1 MQQLFRQAIQA
12 MDWLQVAHQM
22 PVSVVPEHSSSLGA
36 VPVVESKLSP
46 SDFDTP
52 IPYDNLSEQTG
63 VTRRERATLLVSV
76 LIISICALAYELIV
90 ATLSSY
96 LLGDSVTQFSF
107 TIGFFLF
114 AMGIGAL
121 ISRRIQSAELRWFI
135 IVEISIGLFGG
146 TSAIILNA
154 VFASLD
160 MYYTI
165 IMLLISMIIGIC
177 VGLEI
182 PLLTRIVV
190 DRDQLSRALSDILS
204 IDYIG
209 SLLASLAFPTFLLP
223 VLGVNQTAFLM
234 GLLNIGVAGML
245 LYTFGH
251 RLNINWKKRLWGV
264 WVVVTGIMIMG
275 SLFSVNIARF
285 FEQQLYSAVIIYEE
299 QTPMQRIIMTR
310 GAGDDLRLFINGN
323 IQFSSRDEYRYHE
336 MLVHPVMS
344 VARTHETVLVLGGG
358 DGLVARELLKY
369 DEVEHIIVVDL
380 DPAITN
386 LAKTYP
392 LLVQV
397 NENAMNDERVS
408 VVNQDAFK
416 YLEESNE
423 LYPVIIIDLPDPNN
437 ETLSKLYSTAFY
449 KLVNQHLTRDG
460 AFITQATSPYFARD
474 AFWTIVETI
483 EASDFQVLPLRTHV
497 PSFGEWGFVMG
508 TLVKPPEV
516 KVPDGIELQFL
527 TEEVLNSATQFDPD
541 TERIPAQV
549 NTLNTPILPRL
560 YELSWRQWG

>member
-1 MQQLFRQAIQA
+1 M
-12 MDWLQVAHQM
+12 
-22 PVSVVPEHSSSLGA
+22 
-36 VPVVESKLSP
+36 ESNLAQ
-46 SDFDTP
+46 SDFDSP
-52 IPYDNLSEQTG
+52 FPYDNISEQTG
-63 VTRRERATLLVSV
+63 VSRRERATLLVSV
-76 LIISICALAYELIV
+76 LIISICALAYELII

-121 ISRRIQSAELRWFI
+121 ISRRIESAELRWFI
-135 IVEISIGLFGG
+135 IIEISIGLFGG

-160 MYYTI
+160 IYYTV

-190 DRDQLSRALSDILS
+190 HRDQLSHALSDILS

-245 LYTFGH
+245 LYTFGY
-251 RLNINWKKRLWGV
+251 RLNNSWKQRLWIV
-264 WVVVTGIMIMG
+264 WSIVAGIMVLG
-275 SLFSVNIARF
+275 SLFSMNIARF

-310 GAGDDLRLFINGN
+310 GSGDDLRLFINGN

-336 MLVHPVMS
+336 MLVHPVIS
-344 VARTHETVLVLGGG
+344 TARTHETVLVLGGG

-369 DEVEHIIVVDL
+369 DDIENIIVVDL
-380 DPAITN
+380 DPAITDI
-386 LAKTYP
+386 AKTHP
-392 LLVQV
+392 LLVEV
-397 NENAMNDERVS
+397 NQNAMNNKRVT

-416 YLEESNE
+416 YLEESNQ

-449 KLVNQHLTRDG
+449 KLVKQHLTRDG
-460 AFITQATSPYFARD
+460 AFITQATSPYFVREAY
-474 AFWTIVETI
+474 WTIVETI
-483 EASDFQVLPLRTHV
+483 EFSDFQVLPLRTHV
-497 PSFGEWGFVMG
+497 PSFGEWGFVLG
-508 TLVKPPEV
+508 TLVKPPQIAMPE
-516 KVPDGIELQFL
+516 GIDLKYL
-527 TEEVLNSATQFDPD
+527 TEEVLNSATLFDPD
-541 TERIPAQV
+541 TDRVPAQV
-549 NTLNTPILPRL
+549 NTLNTPILPRV
-560 YELSWRQWG
+560 YETSWRQWG

>member
-1 MQQLFRQAIQA
+1 M
-12 MDWLQVAHQM
+12 W
-22 PVSVVPEHSSSLGA
+22 VVPAHSSSLGA
-36 VPVVESKLSP
+36 VPVVESNLSQ
-46 SDFDTP
+46 SDFDTS

-135 IVEISIGLFGG
+135 TVEISIGLFGG

-182 PLLTRIVV
+182 PLLTRIVA

-223 VLGVNQTAFLM
+223 ILGVNQTAFLM

-251 RLNINWKKRLWGV
+251 RLKVSWKQRLWGV
-264 WVVVTGIMIMG
+264 WVIVTGIMIIG

-369 DEVEHIIVVDL
+369 DDVEHIIVVDL

-397 NENAMNDERVS
+397 NQNAMNDERVS

-460 AFITQATSPYFARD
+460 AFITQATSPYFVRE

-483 EASDFQVLPLRTHV
+483 EESDFLTLPLRTHV

-508 TLVKPPEV
+508 TLVKPPEISL
-516 KVPDGIELQFL
+516 PEGIELKFL
-527 TEEVLNSATQFDPD
+527 TEDVLNSATQFDPD
-541 TERIPAQV
+541 TERIPAQI
-549 NTLNTPILPRL
+549 NTLNTPILPRV

>member
-1 MQQLFRQAIQA
+1 MG
-12 MDWLQVAHQM
+12 WLPVAHLM
-22 PVSVVPEHSSSLGA
+22 LVSVAQVHSSSWGVA
-36 VPVVESKLSP
+36 PVVENNLSQP
-46 SDFDTP
+46 DFDSP
-52 IPYDNLSEQTG
+52 FPLDNFSEQTG
-63 VTRRERATLLVSV
+63 VTRRERTTLLISV
-76 LIISICALAYELIV
+76 LIISICALAYELII

-121 ISRRIQSAELRWFI
+121 ISRRIESAELRWFI
-135 IVEISIGLFGG
+135 IIEISIGLFGG

-154 VFASLD
+154 VFASLHI
-160 MYYTI
+160 YYTV

-190 DRDQLSRALSDILS
+190 HRDHLSRALSDILS

-245 LYTFGH
+245 LYTFGY
-251 RLNINWKKRLWGV
+251 RLDSSWKQRLWIIWSIV
-264 WVVVTGIMIMG
+264 AGIMVLG

-310 GAGDDLRLFINGN
+310 DAGDDLRLFINGN

-336 MLVHPVMS
+336 MLVHPVIS
-344 VARTHETVLVLGGG
+344 TARTRETVLVLGGG

-369 DEVEHIIVVDL
+369 NDIEQIIIVDL

-386 LAKTYP
+386 LAKTHP
-392 LLVQV
+392 LLVKV
-397 NENAMNDERVS
+397 NQNAMNDERVS
-408 VVNQDAFK
+408 IVNQDALK
-416 YLEESNE
+416 YLEESNQ
-423 LYPVIIIDLPDPNN
+423 LFPVIIIDLPDPNN

-460 AFITQATSPYFARD
+460 AFITQATSPYFVREAY
-474 AFWTIVETI
+474 WTIVKTI
-483 EASDFQVLPLRTHV
+483 ESSDFKVLPLRTHV
-497 PSFGEWGFVMG
+497 PSFGEWGFVLG
-508 TLVKPPEV
+508 TLVRPPKIAMPE
-516 KVPDGIELQFL
+516 GIELKYL
-527 TEEVLNSATQFDPD
+527 TESVLNSATLFDPD
-541 TERIPAQV
+541 TDQVPAQI
-549 NTLNTPILPRL
+549 NTLNTPILPRV